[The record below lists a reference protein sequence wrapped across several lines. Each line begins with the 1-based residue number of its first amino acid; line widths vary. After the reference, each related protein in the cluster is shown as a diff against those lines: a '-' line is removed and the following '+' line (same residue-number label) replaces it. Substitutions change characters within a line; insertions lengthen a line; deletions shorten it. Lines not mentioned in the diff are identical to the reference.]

1 MDEQNRKAIKKTIYL
16 FCGFI
21 LVSIIGG
28 VFFISLS
35 RMETDAN
42 RYKKNKALEQIEK
55 EFRECRRTK
64 LENED
69 RIKNISKCVFEKFKK
84 EEALTIN

>member
-1 MDEQNRKAIKKTIYL
+1 MNELNRKAIKNTIYL

-55 EFRECRRTK
+55 EYKECRKQNTEK
-64 LENED
+64 LDWEE
-69 RIKNISKCVFEKFKK
+69 RLVKCVIEKGRK
-84 EEALTIN
+84 EEALTY

>member
-1 MDEQNRKAIKKTIYL
+1 MDEKNRKAIKKTIYL

-35 RMETDAN
+35 RMETEAN

-64 LENED
+64 IENED
-69 RIKNISKCVFEKFKK
+69 LTKNILKCVSEKFMK
-84 EEALTIN
+84 EEALN

>member
-1 MDEQNRKAIKKTIYL
+1 MDEQNRKAIKKAIYL

-55 EFRECRRTK
+55 EFRECRRRK
-64 LENED
+64 IENED
-69 RIKNISKCVFEKFKK
+69 LTKNILKCVSEKFMK
-84 EEALTIN
+84 EEALN